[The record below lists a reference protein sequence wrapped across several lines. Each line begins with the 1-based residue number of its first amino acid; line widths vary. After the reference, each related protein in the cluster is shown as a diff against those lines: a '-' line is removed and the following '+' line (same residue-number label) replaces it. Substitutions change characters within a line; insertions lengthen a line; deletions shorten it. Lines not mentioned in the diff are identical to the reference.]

1 MRCKNHPMVEMKVA
15 IHNGAYIIY
24 YCPQCN
30 DTAAV
35 KKEEVIKQELKRL
48 TYTDSKR

>member
-30 DTAAV
+30 DTVAV
-35 KKEEVIKQELKRL
+35 KKEDLKQEDLRKADLRKE
-48 TYTDSKR
+48 S